1 MTKPFTI
8 ICPLDFSEC
17 SLNALEYATNL
28 ALNYQAKLILF
39 HVINREDYLKL
50 SPFDEKGT
58 YQNDFLKEKLSQLH
72 TAVFQQINGRI
83 PEPEWSM
90 REGEIVH
97 EILTKSQEENADLI
111 VIGTEG
117 MNELRKNIVGSRAS
131 QVVEKAEMDVIVIP
145 RKVFF
150 KDPKKLIYATDYY
163 EEDKLAVQ
171 KITTFAR
178 FFDAEI
184 DIVHVTER
192 QKLIDKTLHQ
202 VMIDELKPFVRYN
215 KVNYLL
221 KSFRDDL
228 ALGLENHLQ
237 IAKGDLLITLSKKKS
252 FFERIFTESLSK
264 KMAYFINKPLWVI
277 KKF

>member
-1 MTKPFTI
+1 MPTTI

-17 SLNALEYATNL
+17 SLNALEYATHL
-28 ALNYQAKLILF
+28 TLHYQAKLILF
-39 HVINREDYLKL
+39 HVINREDYLKP
-50 SPFDEKGT
+50 SPLDEKGT
-58 YQNDFLKEKLSQLH
+58 YQTDFLKDKMTEIH
-72 TAVFQQINGRI
+72 AVVLRELNGQV
-83 PEPEWSM
+83 PPPEWSM
-90 REGEIVH
+90 EEGEIVN
-97 EILTKSQEENADLI
+97 EILKKSKKEGADLI

-131 QVVEKAEMDVIVIP
+131 EVVEHAEVDVMVIP
-145 RKVFF
+145 RKIFF
-150 KDPKKLIYATDYY
+150 KPPKKLIYATDYY
-163 EEDKLAVQ
+163 EEDKLAIQ
-171 KITTFAR
+171 KITEFAG
-178 FFDAEI
+178 FFDSEI

-202 VMIDELKPFVRYN
+202 VMIDELKPFVRYS

-228 ALGLENHLQ
+228 ALGIENHLQ
-237 IAKGDLLITLSKKKS
+237 TAKGDMLITLSKKRS
-252 FFERIFTESLSK
+252 FFERIFTDSISK